1 MIIDTHCH
9 IFDEKFDGIREEVIN
24 EALEM
29 GVKKMIVVGYD
40 YQSSLKAIELA
51 EKYDFMYA
59 SIGLHPS
66 EVLKEKDKS
75 LEWIRELYNKSKKV
89 VAIGEI
95 GLDYYWDKS
104 FIEEQKDFFVKQIK
118 IASDLNLPIIVHTR
132 DSIQDCFNILKDIKI
147 RGVLHCFSSSVEMAR
162 EFVKRGYYIGIGGV
176 VTFKNSVEIKKVA
189 EDIDINYILSETD
202 CPYLAPVPFRGKT
215 NHPGYTKFVVEK
227 ISELRGM
234 DLEKVEKILENNANS
249 LFLIGDNDE

>member
-1 MIIDTHCH
+1 
-9 IFDEKFDGIREEVIN
+9 
-24 EALEM
+24 
-29 GVKKMIVVGYD
+29 
-40 YQSSLKAIELA
+40 
-51 EKYDFMYA
+51 
-59 SIGLHPS
+59 
-66 EVLKEKDKS
+66 
-75 LEWIRELYNKSKKV
+75 
-89 VAIGEI
+89 
-95 GLDYYWDKS
+95 
-104 FIEEQKDFFVKQIK
+104 
-118 IASDLNLPIIVHTR
+118 
-132 DSIQDCFNILKDIKI
+132 
-147 RGVLHCFSSSVEMAR
+147 MAR